1 MALLPPDPR
10 QRKSYL
16 LLMAALVIAGWA
28 VIWYYGLEGRRAEIQ
43 ELEQQVEALK
53 RQNERSRLLAAR
65 GDDLRQ
71 RLELQERMLAIF
83 EELIPESEEVP
94 NLLDAI
100 SQEAQLT
107 GVELSRIRPQAP
119 EATQF
124 YTKQTWELS
133 VLGDYHQIGRY
144 LARIASLPRI
154 IKPTTVQLTPAPR
167 NRATRDMDA
176 PLEASFR
183 IETFVLGAGSGA
195 GPASTTQGA
204 SSGD

>member
-1 MALLPPDPR
+1 MALLPADPR
-10 QRKSYL
+10 QRKNML
-16 LLMAALVIAGWA
+16 LLMAVLVIAGWA
-28 VIWYYGLEGRRAEIQ
+28 AIWFYGLESRRTEIQ
-43 ELEQQVEALK
+43 ALEQQVEALR

-65 GDDLRQ
+65 RDDLRE

-133 VLGDYHQIGRY
+133 VLGDYHEIGRY
-144 LARIASLPRI
+144 MARIASLPRI

-183 IETFVLGAGSGA
+183 IETFVLGAAPGA
-195 GPASTTQGA
+195 APAQATQGA